1 MFAMRALSSR
11 NTKTSN
17 AASPRL
23 PRSASDVRYDILDR
37 VGEGTLFVVYRVRK
51 KSSNRLLAL
60 KALKNN
66 FNAHPQF
73 APALAQ
79 ALAENAA
86 FSHPL
91 LARVEE
97 VGREDGTLFQLQE
110 WLPGQSLEARLRR
123 APFGRIETVSST
135 RQIAEALQYL
145 HQNGAVHG
153 DLRPRQII
161 SSSEGHLKLTDYNL
175 SQAFRAASLSPA
187 DVMQDAVAYTAPELS
202 VATGQEAAPAT
213 QASDL
218 YSLGV
223 ILYRMLAGRAPFEG
237 ASPVAVAMR
246 HRNDAPLPPSRFNP
260 HCPPDLEE
268 IALRLLQKNPTA
280 RFDSASSLLE
290 TLGAAA
296 PVISAPVATTSTA
309 PVEPTAVNEAPSAQT
324 QPLPVAQND
333 DVDDSSTRIAPLS
346 NQDKTDNGAALFPA
360 TMPISAIANAPLSA
374 LNATANASAANA
386 SVANATTNAITMT
399 SVVAPAVVAASVASL
414 PVATSSAAAAPAAAV
429 PSVAVPVAG
438 TSSVTGAPTLPPTAE
453 DLAADAALERK
464 AIKKHRRREALGAFL
479 AFFWIWVAV
488 GLLGGIVYGAYNW
501 WVKQTPP
508 DVTVP
513 SYIGKNENDVKTIL
527 EKAGL
532 KFNEIGEVYDP
543 KRPAGTV
550 IRGFPAAGKIVKPGR
565 PIDVTVSRG
574 AEKVIMPDLSELDLV
589 HVRQILQKAGMRL
602 GNISTMYHDT
612 IARGYICGQ
621 FPQPGDAFKRSEPI
635 NLVISRGPQPAA
647 NVNAASVPSQPS
659 NAQNNTDNVTDNNS
673 AADNGSND
681 NGSGDE
687 NNDQPPP
694 ISSQAQTNNAAAPG
708 APDANDTTGDSEPMV
723 ARTVRVSIPVPKKGG
738 ATTREVRVVVR
749 DADGEHVVY
758 DENHAP
764 GEQIDEYV
772 QITRAQGGSATILIY
787 IDGTLQKQQR
797 V

>member
-11 NTKTSN
+11 NPKPPD
-17 AASPRL
+17 AASARPPRV
-23 PRSASDVRYDILDR
+23 ASDVRYDILDR
-37 VGEGTLFVVYRVRK
+37 VGEGTLFVVYRVRE

-66 FNAHPQF
+66 FNDHPQF

-79 ALAENAA
+79 ALADAAA

-91 LARVEE
+91 LARIEE

-123 APFGRIETVSST
+123 APFGRIETLSST

-145 HQNGAVHG
+145 HENGSVHG

-161 SSSEGHLKLTDYNL
+161 SSSDGQLKLTDYNL
-175 SQAFRAASLSPA
+175 SPAFHAANLSPA
-187 DVMQDAVAYTAPELS
+187 DVLQDAVGYTAPELS
-202 VATGQEAAPAT
+202 VATGREAAPAT
-213 QASDL
+213 PQSDL

-237 ASPVAVAMR
+237 PSPVAVAMR

-280 RFDSASSLLE
+280 RYASAAELLE
-290 TLGAAA
+290 VLGGASTLTPNPVTAPVALIEAA
-296 PVISAPVATTSTA
+296 PVVIEETI
-309 PVEPTAVNEAPSAQT
+309 PSAQT
-324 QPLPVAQND
+324 QPLPVDASADVSNND
-333 DVDDSSTRIAPLS
+333 ADNDSSTRIAPQVNQKV
-346 NQDKTDNGAALFPA
+346 NQDDVSGDASLFPA
-360 TMPISAIANAPLSA
+360 TMPISLIANAPLST
-374 LNATANASAANA
+374 LNATATNATT
-386 SVANATTNAITMT
+386 ANATTANATAATVTT
-399 SVVAPAVVAASVASL
+399 SNVAPA
-414 PVATSSAAAAPAAAV
+414 
-429 PSVAVPVAG
+429 VAVPVAG
-438 TSSVTGAPTLPPTAE
+438 TSSVTGAPTLPPTEE
-453 DLAADAALERK
+453 DIAADAALERK

-479 AFFWIWVAV
+479 AFFWIWVAL
-488 GLLGGIVYGAYNW
+488 GLLGGIVYGSYNW
-501 WVKQTPP
+501 WVKQTPR
-508 DVTVP
+508 DVIVP
-513 SYIGKNENDVKTIL
+513 SYIGKNETEAKTIL

-543 KRPAGTV
+543 RRPAGTV
-550 IRGFPAAGKIVKPGR
+550 IRGFPAPGKVVKPGR

-574 AEKVIMPDLSELDLV
+574 AEKVVMPDLSELDLV
-589 HVRQILQKAGMRL
+589 HVRQILEKAGMRL

-621 FPQPGDAFKRSEPI
+621 YPQPGDAFSRSEPI

-647 NVNAASVPSQPS
+647 TSNAASLPQTPD
-659 NAQNNTDNVTDNNS
+659 AQ
-673 AADNGSND
+673 
-681 NGSGDE
+681 NGSGDSGSTDNGASDNGATDNGTIDNGNSALADQNSDQE
-687 NNDQPPP
+687 NPP
-694 ISSQAQTNNAAAPG
+694 ISSQAQTDNATAPG
-708 APDANDTTGDSEPMV
+708 APDASDTTGDSGPMV
-723 ARTVRVSIPVPKKGG
+723 SRTIHVRIPVPKKGG

-749 DADGEHVVY
+749 DADGEHIVY

-764 GEQIDEYV
+764 GERIDEYV

-787 IDGTLQKQQR
+787 IDGALQKRQR